1 MMKIYCSRQTWNERT
16 NEQTDED
23 QHFLGSYRSQ
33 KAQDDAFKE
42 SEAGEYR
49 PSIPCSETQEKQ
61 NS

>member
-1 MMKIYCSRQTWNERT
+1 MTHRVPIGAEK
-16 NEQTDED
+16 
-23 QHFLGSYRSQ
+23 

-49 PSIPCSETQEKQ
+49 PSIPCSESQEKQ